1 MTVYFDMD
9 RVLTDF
15 AAQAEKYGILKR
27 NKRINWIKVFLLGS
41 SFWSTMD
48 YFPGAK
54 ESFVKIRSYCKANDI
69 QVKILSSVRIASG
82 KKGKIN
88 WCKNKLFLDSN
99 DIIIVKKAWQKA
111 DFGTPD
117 ALLID
122 DNEEN
127 IHAFI
132 TRGGYGFKFSI
143 WNEGTFN
150 AVMKL
155 IQSIHLKEIDF
166 DKQ

>member
-15 AAQAEKYGILKR
+15 AAQAEKYDVLKR
-27 NKRINWIKVFLLGS
+27 NERINWVKVFLLGS
-41 SFWSTMD
+41 RFWSTMD
-48 YFPGAK
+48 FFPMAK
-54 ESFVKIRSYCKANDI
+54 ESFFKIHSYCKANNI

-88 WCKNKLFLDSN
+88 WCKNKLFLDSK
-99 DIIIVKKAWQKA
+99 DVIIVKQAWQKA
-111 DFGTPD
+111 DFVAPD

-127 IHAFI
+127 IRSFI
-132 TRGGYGFKFSI
+132 TKGGYGFKFCI
-143 WNEGTFN
+143 WNEETCD
-150 AVMKL
+150 VILKL
-155 IQSIHLKEIDF
+155 IQTIHQKEINF
-166 DKQ
+166 DRQ